1 MIVGMVSQDNGPS
14 LFDFRELARK
24 VLEGGP
30 PVGEDFDACR
40 AVVRDDP
47 GSGPAFQAM
56 CMLLEGALAEPTLS
70 SEDTQV
76 LVPLLKNLAMGL
88 VRVGDLV

>member
-1 MIVGMVSQDNGPS
+1 MSDHDEGPG
-14 LFDFRELARK
+14 LFDFRELAQK
-24 VLEGGP
+24 VLEEGP
-30 PVGEDFDACR
+30 PTGEEFDVCR
-40 AVVRDDP
+40 AVVRDDS
-47 GSGPAFQAM
+47 GSDAAFQAM

>member
-1 MIVGMVSQDNGPS
+1 MSDHDDGPG
-14 LFDFRELARK
+14 LFDFRELVRK
-24 VLEGGP
+24 VLDGSPPEG
-30 PVGEDFDACR
+30 EEFDACR

-47 GSGPAFQAM
+47 GSGAAFQAL
-56 CMLLEGALAEPTLS
+56 CMLLEGALAQPTLS